1 VQQEEVIVSTVFTS
15 SKRVTD
21 LDGSVNGFG
30 SVKNIATG
38 KAQEMVSRLKEEV
51 QVLQEEII
59 RTRYALN
66 QRDALLRDGAPQ
78 EIELRNQFDSDEWC
92 R

>member
-1 VQQEEVIVSTVFTS
+1 MSTVFTS
-15 SKRVTD
+15 NKRVTD

-30 SVKNIATG
+30 SVKKAVTG

-51 QVLQEEII
+51 QILQEEITK
-59 RTRYALN
+59 TRYALD
-66 QRDALLRDGAPQ
+66 QRDELLRNDAPQ
-78 EIELRNQFDSDEWC
+78 EIELRNQFDSDKWC